1 MLAAGLAVFGAA
13 FLLLWGEATSPDAPS
28 AASSG
33 PAPGGAATSAA
44 ADADTVSTG
53 PDPVPRPVGT
63 RPVRLRIPGI
73 GVVTDLV
80 GLGLQGDGTVEV
92 PVRAE
97 QAGWYRLGPRPGDSG
112 SAVVL
117 GHVDSAEGPAVF
129 ARLATLE
136 PGDRVH
142 VDRADGTVAT
152 FRVRTVTTYANEEF
166 PAQQVYG
173 PHGRRELNLV
183 TCGGAYIATAGG
195 YQANVVVNTVRA

>member
-152 FRVRTVTTYANEEF
+152 FRVRTVTTT
-166 PAQQVYG
+166 PTRSSR
-173 PHGRRELNLV
+173 PSRS
-183 TCGGAYIATAGG
+183 TDPTAGG
-195 YQANVVVNTVRA
+195 SSTWSPAAAPTSRRPVATRPTWW